1 MPRAGQVKVLDD
13 DRLTDRIAVG
23 VLTSTFPPALVDEV
37 LEATGRGSRRRRLL
51 PARVVVYFTLAMCLW
66 ADEEYVEVARLLVG
80 GLRTMARWRG
90 SWRVPT
96 SGAITQARARLGSS
110 ALKTLFER
118 VAAPISTEGSAGSWW
133 RGLRLVA
140 IDGTVLDLPDTVSN
154 EEHFGRAGSGRGE
167 AKGAFPQAR
176 VVALAEC
183 GTHAIIGAEI
193 GPCATG
199 ETTLAR
205 PLLRLL
211 NEEMLLLVDR
221 GFPGYEFWR
230 EAAAT
235 RSQLCWRTK
244 SNAVLPVT
252 TALPDGSY
260 LSVLQPPRGNPGAPI
275 TVRVI
280 EYTLTHPSRAQDQ
293 GPIRLIT
300 TLLDPTTAP
309 ALELAALYGERWEEE
324 NAFDELK
331 THQRG
336 ARRVLRSK
344 SPEMVIQE
352 IYAHLL
358 VYFAITALI
367 SRAAEEA
374 ELDPDRVSFIASLRV
389 VRRQVTDQVAFSP

>member
-1 MPRAGQVKVLDD
+1 MPRAGQVKVRDD

-37 LEATGRGSRRRRLL
+37 LEVTGRASQRHRLL

-118 VAAPISTEGSAGSWW
+118 VAGPISTEGATGSWW

-140 IDGTVLDLPDTVSN
+140 IDGTVFDLPDTPAN
-154 EEHFGRAGSGRGE
+154 DAHFGRPGSGRGE
-167 AKGAFPQAR
+167 AQGAFPQAR

-193 GPCATG
+193 GPCTSG

-211 NEEMLLLVDR
+211 KKGMLLLVDR
-221 GFPGYEFWR
+221 GFPGYELWR

-235 RSQLCWRTK
+235 GSELCWRTK
-244 SNAVLPVT
+244 SNTVLAVV

-260 LSVLQPPRGNPGAPI
+260 LSTLRPPRGNPGSPI

-280 EYTLTHPSRAQDQ
+280 EYTLTHPSRAGDES
-293 GPIRLIT
+293 PIRLIT
-300 TLLDPTTAP
+300 TLLDPTEAP

-336 ARRVLRSK
+336 AGRILRSK
-344 SPEMVIQE
+344 SPEMVVQE

-358 VYFAITALI
+358 VYFAIRSLI
-367 SRAAEEA
+367 NRAAEEE
-374 ELDPDRVSFIASLRV
+374 ELDPDRVSFVASLRV
-389 VRRQVTDQVAFSP
+389 ARRQVTDQVAFSP

>member
-1 MPRAGQVKVLDD
+1 MPRVGQVKATDD

-23 VLTSTFPPALVDEV
+23 VLTATFPPALVDEV
-37 LEATGRGSRRRRLL
+37 LEVTGRASQRHRLL

-80 GLRTMARWRG
+80 GLKSMARWRG

-118 VAAPISTEGSAGSWW
+118 VAAPISSKGAAGSWW

-140 IDGTVLDLPDTVSN
+140 IDGTVFDLPDTPAN
-154 EEHFGRAGSGRGE
+154 EEHFGRPGSGRGE

-193 GPCATG
+193 GPCTSG

-205 PLLRLL
+205 PLLRLVKKG
-211 NEEMLLLVDR
+211 MLLLVDR
-221 GFPGYEFWR
+221 GFPGYELWR

-235 RSQLCWRTK
+235 SSELCWRTK
-244 SNAVLPVT
+244 SNAVLAVT

-260 LSVLQPPRGNPGAPI
+260 LSALAPPRGNPGSPI
-275 TVRVI
+275 TVRVV
-280 EYTLTHPSRAQDQ
+280 EYTLTHPSRAGDE

-336 ARRVLRSK
+336 AGRVLRSK
-344 SPEMVIQE
+344 SPEMVVQE

-358 VYFAITALI
+358 VYFAIRSLI
-367 SRAAEEA
+367 NRAAEEE

-389 VRRQVTDQVAFSP
+389 VRRQVTDQAAFSP

>member
-1 MPRAGQVKVLDD
+1 MPRAGQVKATND

-37 LEATGRGSRRRRLL
+37 LEVTGRASQRHRPL

-110 ALKTLFER
+110 VLKTLFER
-118 VAAPISTEGSAGSWW
+118 VAAPISTEGSASSWW

-140 IDGTVLDLPDTVSN
+140 IDGTVFDLPDTPAN
-154 EEHFGRAGSGRGE
+154 EEHFGRPGSGRGE

-193 GPCATG
+193 GPCTSG

-211 NEEMLLLVDR
+211 DEQMLLLVDR
-221 GFPGYEFWR
+221 GFPGYELWR
-230 EAAAT
+230 DAAAT
-235 RSQLCWRTK
+235 SSELCWRTK

-252 TALPDGSY
+252 TALSDGSY
-260 LSVLQPPRGNPGAPI
+260 LSALQPPRGNPGVPI

-280 EYTLTHPSRAQDQ
+280 EYTLTHPSRAGDA
-293 GPIRLIT
+293 
-300 TLLDPTTAP
+300 PTTGGTP
-309 ALELAALYGERWEEE
+309 STPPPSPNGPPRRES
-324 NAFDELK
+324 
-331 THQRG
+331 
-336 ARRVLRSK
+336 ARARSK
-344 SPEMVIQE
+344 PRSPTSN
-352 IYAHLL
+352 AGS
-358 VYFAITALI
+358 AGR
-367 SRAAEEA
+367 S
-374 ELDPDRVSFIASLRV
+374 
-389 VRRQVTDQVAFSP
+389 

>member
-1 MPRAGQVKVLDD
+1 MPRAGQVKAPDD
-13 DRLTDRIAVG
+13 ERITDRIAIG

-37 LEATGRGSRRRRLL
+37 LEATGRASRRHRLL

-80 GLRTMARWRG
+80 GLKSMARWRG

-110 ALKTLFER
+110 ALKLLFER
-118 VAAPISTEGSAGSWW
+118 VAAPISSKGSAGSWW
-133 RGLRLVA
+133 RGIRLVA
-140 IDGTVLDLPDTVSN
+140 IDGTVFDLPDTPAN
-154 EEHFGRAGSGRGE
+154 DAHFGRPGSGRGD

-193 GPCATG
+193 GPCTTG

-205 PLLRLL
+205 GLLRLL
-211 NEEMLLLVDR
+211 DEEMLLLVDR
-221 GFPGYEFWR
+221 GFPGYELWQQ
-230 EAAAT
+230 AAAT
-235 RSQLCWRTK
+235 RAQLCWRTK

-252 TALPDGSY
+252 MSLPDGSY
-260 LSVLQPPRGNPGAPI
+260 LSVLQPPRGNLGAPI
-275 TVRVI
+275 TVRVV
-280 EYTLTHPSRAQDQ
+280 EYTLTHPSRSEDE
-293 GPIRLIT
+293 GPVRLIT
-300 TLLDPTTAP
+300 TLLDPEKAP

-344 SPEMVIQE
+344 SPEMVTQE

-358 VYFAITALI
+358 VYFAIRALI
-367 SRAAEEA
+367 NRAAEPD
-374 ELDPDRVSFIASLRV
+374 ELDPDRVSFITSLRV
-389 VRRQVTDQVAFSP
+389 IRRQVTDQAAFSP

>member
-1 MPRAGQVKVLDD
+1 MPRTGQHNSPDGE
-13 DRLTDRIAVG
+13 RLTDHVAIG

-37 LEATGRGSRRRRLL
+37 IEAARRASQRHRLL

-66 ADEEYVEVARLLVG
+66 ADQEYVEMARLLVG
-80 GLRTMARWRG
+80 GLKTMARWRG

-96 SGAITQARARLGSS
+96 SGAITQSRARPGSE

-118 VAAPISTEGSAGSWW
+118 VVAPVSTLGALGSWW
-133 RGLRLVA
+133 RGHRLVA
-140 IDGTVLDLPDTVSN
+140 IDATVFDLPDTAAN
-154 EEHFGRAGSGRGE
+154 EEHFGRPGSGRAE

-193 GPCATG
+193 GPCTTG

-205 PLLRLL
+205 GLFGLLT
-211 NEEMLLLVDR
+211 EEMLLLFDR
-221 GFPGYEFWR
+221 GFPGYELWQQG
-230 EAAAT
+230 AAT
-235 RSQLCWRTK
+235 NCELCWRTK
-244 SNAVLPVT
+244 SNVVLPVV
-252 TALPDGSY
+252 TALADGSY
-260 LSVLQPPRGNPGAPI
+260 LSELQPPRGNPGTPMS
-275 TVRVI
+275 VRVV
-280 EYTLTHPSRAQDQ
+280 EFTLSHPSRTEDK

-300 TLLDPTTAP
+300 TLFDPTTAP
-309 ALELAALYGERWEEE
+309 ALKLAALYGERWEEE

-336 ARRVLRSK
+336 AGRVLRSK
-344 SPEMVIQE
+344 SPEMVVQE

-358 VYFAITALI
+358 VYFAIRSLI
-367 SRAAEEA
+367 NRAAEEE

-389 VRRQVTDQVAFSP
+389 VRRQVTDQAAFSP

>member
-1 MPRAGQVKVLDD
+1 MPRVGQVKATDD

-37 LEATGRGSRRRRLL
+37 LEVTGRASQRHRLL

-80 GLRTMARWRG
+80 GLKSMARWRG

-118 VAAPISTEGSAGSWW
+118 VAAPISTERAAGSWW

-140 IDGTVLDLPDTVSN
+140 IDGTVFDLPDTPAN
-154 EEHFGRAGSGRGE
+154 EEHFGRPGCGRGE
-167 AKGAFPQAR
+167 AQGAFPQAR
-176 VVALAEC
+176 VVALVEC
-183 GTHAIIGAEI
+183 DTHAIIGAEI
-193 GPCATG
+193 GPCTSG

-211 NEEMLLLVDR
+211 EQRMLLLVDR
-221 GFPGYEFWR
+221 GFPGYELWQ

-235 RSQLCWRTK
+235 GSELCWRTK

-252 TALPDGSY
+252 TALSDGSY
-260 LSVLQPPRGNPGAPI
+260 LSALAPPRGNPGAPI

-280 EYTLTHPSRAQDQ
+280 EYTLSHPSRAEDE

-309 ALELAALYGERWEEE
+309 ALELAALYGGRWEEE

-336 ARRVLRSK
+336 AGRILRSK
-344 SPEMVIQE
+344 SPEMVVQE
-352 IYAHLL
+352 IHAHLL
-358 VYFAITALI
+358 VYFAIRSLI
-367 SRAAEEA
+367 NKAAEE
-374 ELDPDRVSFIASLRV
+374 EGIDPDRVSCIASLRV
-389 VRRQVTDQVAFSP
+389 VRRQVTDQAAFSP

>member
-1 MPRAGQVKVLDD
+1 MPRAGQVKVSNE

-37 LEATGRGSRRRRLL
+37 LEATGKVERRHRLL

-80 GLRTMARWRG
+80 GLKSMARWRG

-96 SGAITQARARLGSS
+96 SGAITQARSRLGPSP
-110 ALKTLFER
+110 LKTLFER
-118 VAAPISTEGSAGSWW
+118 VAEPIATTGSAGSWW
-133 RGLRLVA
+133 RGLRLMA
-140 IDGTVLDLPDTVSN
+140 IDGTVFDLADTPAN
-154 EEHFGRAGSGRGE
+154 EAHFGRPGSGRGE
-167 AKGAFPQAR
+167 SKGAFPQAR

-183 GTHAIIGAEI
+183 GTHAIVAAEI
-193 GPCATG
+193 GPLSSG

-205 PLLRLL
+205 GLFRLL
-211 NEEMLLLVDR
+211 TEEMLLLVDR
-221 GFPGYEFWR
+221 GFPGYELWQS
-230 EAAAT
+230 AQVT
-235 RSQLCWRTK
+235 RAQLCWRTK

-252 TALPDGSY
+252 QSLADGSY
-260 LSVLQPPRGNPGAPI
+260 LSVLRPPRGNPGAPI

-280 EYTLTHPSRAQDQ
+280 EYRVSHPSRGEDE

-300 TLLDPTTAP
+300 TLLDPSEAP
-309 ALELAALYGERWEEE
+309 PLELAALYGERWEEE

-336 ARRVLRSK
+336 AKQVLRSK
-344 SPEMVIQE
+344 SPEMVTQE

-358 VYFAITALI
+358 VYFAIRSLI
-367 SRAAEEA
+367 NRAAEHD

-389 VRRQVTDQVAFSP
+389 VRRQVTDQAAFSP